1 MDIDH
6 LQPGFTY
13 LLLER
18 VNPQQNENRF
28 YYLAWQPSLFEEGA
42 VVRSY
47 GRKDGQRRTLTPL
60 PSPSLTEA
68 WPLIRAIL
76 RRRLR
81 HGYKIIEPGAARLIE
96 G

>member
-1 MDIDH
+1 
-6 LQPGFTY
+6 
-13 LLLER
+13 
-18 VNPQQNENRF
+18 
-28 YYLAWQPSLFEEGA
+28 LFEEGA

-60 PSPSLTEA
+60 PYSSLTEA

-81 HGYKIIEPGAARLIE
+81 HGYKIIEPEDTTVLYFALVNSELCTMGKSSLLTQPQDSMRH
-96 G
+96 GCVQPFTC